1 MWWTYHGIDQSGWQR
16 GEDSE
21 SEGDDEDDEHGV
33 PQLLMG
39 SNFKTVP
46 FDLRGTSTSGEAQTV
61 VRKSGPHTAFRLV
74 LSRRRHLAHLLAH
87 RAAAAAWG
95 KNGPEDTRGASER
108 KRKQP
113 RSIDHSLEARV
124 PSTFHKAKQ

>member
-61 VRKSGPHTAFRLV
+61 TRKSGPHSDWSSPAGTSLTSSLTEQQQPAGERTA
-74 LSRRRHLAHLLAH
+74 LSMTRAEPSGSGSKAMMSNIEAFLSHAH
-87 RAAAAAWG
+87 
-95 KNGPEDTRGASER
+95 D
-108 KRKQP
+108 
-113 RSIDHSLEARV
+113 
-124 PSTFHKAKQ
+124 